1 MALGKSLIHLIEA
14 SIRRRAPSGQPPLQI
29 PARRVYILP
38 SATGALFGVL
48 LLVMLAGATN
58 YGNNLAFT
66 LTFWLAAAA
75 LVSMHRAHRNLAG
88 LELSAISAEPV
99 FAGERAMFAVEL
111 ASQARPA
118 RRGLRVAG
126 GATGTGRAISVGRG
140 RPDCLHVETQTH
152 GRGRLGCPRLTISS
166 RYPMG
171 LFRCWSHAA
180 PTAHVVVYPAPI
192 NRLAHATSGQAGDE
206 GQLERAA
213 AGDAVFFGHRRF
225 QTGDSQRR
233 IDWKASARTDDLIIT
248 EHHKTRAPTH
258 WFDYATLAA
267 LDPESRLSQ
276 LAYWVVEADRNGAVY
291 GLCLPRRT
299 LGPAAGTA
307 HRRACLEALALF

>member
-1 MALGKSLIHLIEA
+1 MTRRLADHIDA
-14 SIRRRAPSGQPPLQI
+14 SIRRRAPSGQPPLRI

-38 SATGALFGVL
+38 SATGGLFGVL
-48 LLVMLAGATN
+48 LIVMLAGATN

-88 LELSAISAEPV
+88 LELAGVSAEPV
-99 FAGERAMFAVEL
+99 FAGENARFAIEL

-118 RRGLRVAG
+118 RRGLRVSG
-126 GATGTGRAISVGRG
+126 GATGIGRAISVDRDGTASACIEART
-140 RPDCLHVETQTH
+140 L
-152 GRGRLGCPRLTISS
+152 GRGRLVCPRLTIGS

-192 NRLAHATSGQAGDE
+192 DRLGRSASAPDGDDDQVEQAH
-206 GQLERAA
+206 
-213 AGDAVFFGHRRF
+213 AGDAVFAGHRHF
-225 QTGDSQRR
+225 QTGDSWRR

-248 EHHKTRAPTH
+248 EHSDTRAPTH
-258 WFDYATLAA
+258 WFDYAALDA
-267 LDPESRLSQ
+267 LDPEARLSQ
-276 LAYWVVEADRNGAVY
+276 LAYWILEADRNGTVY
-291 GLCLPRRT
+291 GLSLPRRT